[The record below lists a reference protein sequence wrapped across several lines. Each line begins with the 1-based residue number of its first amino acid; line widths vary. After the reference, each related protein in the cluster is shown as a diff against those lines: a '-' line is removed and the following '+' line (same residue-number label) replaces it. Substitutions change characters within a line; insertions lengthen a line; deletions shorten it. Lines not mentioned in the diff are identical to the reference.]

1 METRG
6 RQQWF
11 NKIDQVLKDAVQTVL
26 ILDSAD
32 PPAPEDLPIFTNGM
46 PALLCTSQNKE
57 NNLSLFGKAI
67 PTERWAEWG
76 NATLIAFFF
85 KPFAIGPV
93 FKVSAQQLK
102 NEAVELN
109 RWNPQKAMA
118 LTIQLTYAPS
128 TAEKMEVL
136 HQFILSQVI
145 ANQRECAIIRY
156 ATDKILENPEAD
168 VLAQMLQ
175 ELNLTERT
183 FQRIF
188 KKYVGITASEYR
200 RICQFQLAFY
210 QLKSGQFDKLTD
222 VAYANGYFD
231 QSHFI
236 RSFKEFTE
244 TTPNDYLQFGL
255 KKK

>member
-1 METRG
+1 M
-6 RQQWF
+6 QQWY
-11 NKIDQVLKDAVQTVL
+11 NKIDPVLKDIVQTVL
-26 ILDSAD
+26 ILDRAD
-32 PPAPEDLPIFTNGM
+32 PPEPDDLPIFTNGM
-46 PALLCTSQNKE
+46 PALLCTTQHKE
-57 NNLSLFGKAI
+57 SRLSLFGKTV
-67 PTERWAEWG
+67 PSERWAEWG

-93 FKVSAQQLK
+93 FKLSAQQLK
-102 NEAVELN
+102 NEAIGLN

-118 LTIQLTYAPS
+118 LTIQLAYAPS
-128 TAEKMEVL
+128 TAEKVEVL
-136 HQFILSQVI
+136 HQFILSQVT
-145 ANQRECAIIRY
+145 ANQRECRIIRY

-175 ELNLTERT
+175 ELSLTERT

-200 RICQFQLAFY
+200 RICQFQMAFY
-210 QLKSGQFDKLTD
+210 QLKSGQFHKLTD

-231 QSHFI
+231 QSHYI
-236 RSFKEFTE
+236 RSFKEFTA
-244 TTPNDYLQFGL
+244 TTPNEYLQFGL

>member
-1 METRG
+1 MQR
-6 RQQWF
+6 WY
-11 NKIDQVLKDAVQTVL
+11 NNISPVLKDAIQSILV
-26 ILDSAD
+26 LDSTD

-46 PALLCTSQNKE
+46 PALLCTSLNKE
-57 NNLSLFGKAI
+57 NHLSLFGKSV
-67 PTERWAEWG
+67 PTERWSEWG
-76 NATLIAFFF
+76 RATLIAFFF
-85 KPFAIGPV
+85 KPFTLGPV
-93 FKVSAQQLK
+93 FKLSAQQLK
-102 NEAVELN
+102 QEAIGLN

-118 LTIQLTYAPS
+118 LTIQLTYAQS

-136 HQFILSQVI
+136 HQFILSQLT

-156 ATDKILENPEAD
+156 VTDKILENPEAD

-188 KKYVGITASEYR
+188 KKYVGITANEYR

-210 QLKSGQFDKLTD
+210 QLKSRQFDKLTD
-222 VAYANGYFD
+222 VAFANGYFD
-231 QSHFI
+231 QSHYI
-236 RSFKEFTE
+236 RSFKEFTDA
-244 TTPNDYLQFGL
+244 TPNDYLQFGL